1 LTRRSEKA
9 PRPAHTAEGQVVA
22 SFGRRHLVE
31 LERGTTLECVTRG
44 RRRDV
49 ACGDRVRVSV
59 SGEGQ
64 GVVEAIDPRS
74 TLLYRSDA
82 RREKVVCAN
91 ATRVVIVVAAV
102 PPFSHDLLNRCL
114 IAAEHGG
121 MSAVLALNK
130 ADLPETA
137 AARAS
142 LENYARLG
150 YRVVTFSAKRDLA
163 PLAPHLEGET
173 SVLVGQSGMG
183 KSTIVNRLVP
193 GAAARVA
200 EISAAHHSGRHTT
213 THTRLHR
220 LEAGGAIIDSPGM
233 QAFGLHHLD
242 WRDAAQAFPEFRPWL
257 GHCRFRDCRH
267 IVEPGCALEEA
278 ARAGTIA
285 AARLASYRRLAA
297 ELAQPVNAA
306 RRN

>member
-1 LTRRSEKA
+1 M
-9 PRPAHTAEGQVVA
+9 VVA
-22 SFGRRHLVE
+22 SFGRRCLVE
-31 LERGTTLECVTRG
+31 IADGATLECVTRG

-49 ACGDRVRVSV
+49 ACGDRVQVSM

-64 GVVEAIDPRS
+64 GVIEDIDPRS

-82 RREKVVCAN
+82 RREKILCAN

-102 PPFSHDLLNRCL
+102 PAFSHDLVNRCL

-130 ADLPETA
+130 ADLPETV

-142 LENYARLG
+142 LEDYAGLG
-150 YRVVTFSAKRDLA
+150 YRVVTLSAKRDLA
-163 PLAPHLEGET
+163 PLLPHLEGET

-193 GAAARVA
+193 AAAARVA
-200 EISAAHHSGRHTT
+200 EISTALNAGRHTT
-213 THTRLHR
+213 THTRLYR
-220 LEAGGAIIDSPGM
+220 LGAGDAIIDSPGM

-242 WRDAAQAFPEFRPWL
+242 WRDAAHAFPEFRPWL
-257 GHCRFRDCRH
+257 GRCRFRDCRH
-267 IVEPGCALEEA
+267 LAEPGCALEEA

-285 AARLASYRRLAA
+285 AVRLESYRRLAA
-297 ELAQPVNAA
+297 ELTQPAGAA
-306 RRN
+306 KRH